1 MGLNSVLLIEEIDG
15 TDLACH
21 MQPQALDL
29 AINSL
34 TRDAG
39 YSITRK
45 TVEQDAVGDGRLHAG
60 AATW

>member
-29 AINSL
+29 AINS
-34 TRDAG
+34 TRDAE

-45 TVEQDAVGDGRLHAG
+45 TVEQDADGDGRLHAG